1 MILIQ
6 LSKISS
12 SEMSAVTPDQ
22 GSRLHGTH
30 QALMGAGLGTAV
42 RINLTNLAS
51 PVRMRTT

>member
-30 QALMGAGLGTAV
+30 QALMGARLGTAI

>member
-1 MILIQ
+1 MIHIQ

-22 GSRLHGTH
+22 GSRLHGAH
-30 QALMGAGLGTAV
+30 QALMDAGLGTDI
-42 RINLTNLAS
+42 RTNLTNLAS